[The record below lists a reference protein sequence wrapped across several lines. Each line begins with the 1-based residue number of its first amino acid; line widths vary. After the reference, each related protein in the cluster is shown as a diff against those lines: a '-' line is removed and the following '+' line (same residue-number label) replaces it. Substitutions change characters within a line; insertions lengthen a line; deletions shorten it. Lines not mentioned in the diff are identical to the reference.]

1 MAFFTRSSL
10 IRPTLNR
17 FSTNSVLVEPEQYH
31 AMEKYLFV
39 VVLDASGVSMLGFSM
54 QICPLLYLLLVECGL
69 ETVENE

>member
-1 MAFFTRSSL
+1 
-10 IRPTLNR
+10 
-17 FSTNSVLVEPEQYH
+17 LVEPEQYH